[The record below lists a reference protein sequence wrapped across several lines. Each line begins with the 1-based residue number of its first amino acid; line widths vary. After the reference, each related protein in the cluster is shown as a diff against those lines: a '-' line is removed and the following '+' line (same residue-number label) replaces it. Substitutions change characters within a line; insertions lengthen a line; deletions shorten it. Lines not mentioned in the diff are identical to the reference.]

1 LLVLC
6 CAVLCC
12 AVQGVMLA
20 SVLSYR
26 QVDVFIAKQQ
36 RKHLGLCQECGG
48 LYDAP
53 TCTQK
58 NCLMKQQAAAAQ
70 QQQQAQ

>member
-1 LLVLC
+1 M
-6 CAVLCC
+6 
-12 AVQGVMLA
+12 QGVLLA

-26 QVDVFIAKQQ
+26 QVDVFIARQQ
-36 RKHLGLCQECGG
+36 RKQLGLCQECGG

-58 NCLMKQQAAAAQ
+58 NCPLKQQAAAAQ
-70 QQQQAQ
+70 QQSQPQQ